1 MLAPQCEWVDAHF
14 DRELVDR
21 GLEREGALDV
31 ARCAERRERAGV
43 GDDLV
48 GLRGQVRD
56 VVDRVRRAGR
66 VRDPLA
72 LSCVRPGGVLDR
84 RDAAVFAREAEL
96 LERRR
101 AIPRREILLVSG
113 QDAADRASEAHGEE
127 RRDDR
132 VLANAALRAEP
143 TAHVVADHAD
153 L

>member
-1 MLAPQCEWVDAHF
+1 WVDAHF

-101 AIPRREILLVSG
+101 AIPRREILLVSN
-113 QDAADRASEAHGEE
+113 QDTADQTSKTHDKKQHNNRT
-127 RRDDR
+127 
-132 VLANAALRAEP
+132 LTNTTLRAEP
-143 TAHVVADHAD
+143 TTHIIADHTD